1 MTKFD
6 YDLFVIGGGSGGV
19 RASRMAAMAGARVA
33 LAEEYRLGGTCVIRG
48 CIPKKLLVYASQ
60 FSENVVDSKGYG
72 WDFGDSKFDWPTLI
86 ANKDK
91 EIDRLEGLYTKNVVA
106 TGVTILQDRAVFEDP
121 HTLRLLNSGKT
132 VTAEKILI
140 ATGNR
145 PTREM
150 GTSHVVPG
158 GDLCITSDE
167 AFHLKELPKRILI
180 AGGGYIALEF
190 AHIFHGLGSHV
201 SLVYRG
207 DKPLRGFDHDLREA
221 ICTSMHTRGLE
232 VLLGCEFTKVEKRG
246 ATLHAETN
254 KGAVIECDQILL
266 AIGRMPNTAALHVGK
281 AGVELGKKGEVKVDA
296 YSATSAPHI
305 YAVGDVTDR
314 VQLTP
319 VAIHEAM
326 CFVETAFKDNPTK
339 PDHSHAASAVFT
351 TPEIGSVGL
360 SEEKALLKG
369 HSIDVYKSQ
378 FRPLLHTL
386 GGREVRT
393 LMKLVVD
400 AKTDKVLG
408 CHIFGDHGA
417 EIIQAVAIAVKMGAT
432 KRDFDDTMAL
442 HPTAA
447 EELVTM
453 RDQRPIPVRR
463 RRGLRRQASGPIRS
477 RAAHAANSSA
487 ASAASH
493 RLSSPR

>member
-1 MTKFD
+1 MTRFD

-19 RASRMAAMAGARVA
+19 RASRMAALAGAKVA
-33 LAEEYRLGGTCVIRG
+33 LAEEYRMGGTCVIRG
-48 CIPKKLLVYASQ
+48 CIPKKLFVYASQ
-60 FSENVVDSKGYG
+60 FSENIVDAKGYG
-72 WDFGDSKFDWPTLI
+72 WNFGDCKFDWPTLI

-91 EIDRLEGLYTKNVVA
+91 KIARLEGLYTKNVMA
-106 TGVTILQDRAVFEDP
+106 TGATIIQDRAVFEDA
-121 HTLRLLNSGKT
+121 HTLRLVNSNKT
-132 VTAEKILI
+132 VTADKILI

-150 GTSHVVPG
+150 GTSHIVPG

-167 AFHLKELPKRILI
+167 AFHLRELPRRILI

-207 DKPLRGFDHDLREA
+207 DKPLRGFDEDLRDA
-221 ICTSMHTRGLE
+221 LVTSMQTRGLD

-246 ATLHAETN
+246 NSLHAETN
-254 KGAVIECDQILL
+254 KGAVIECDQIML
-266 AIGRMPNTAALHVGK
+266 AIGRQPNTAALHVEK
-281 AGVELGKKGEVKVDA
+281 AGVELGKKGEVKVDE
-296 YSATSAPHI
+296 YSATSAKNI

-326 CFVETAFKDNPTK
+326 CFVETVFKNNPTK
-339 PDHSHAASAVFT
+339 PDHRHVPSAVFT

-360 SEEKALLKG
+360 SEDKALAMG
-369 HSIDVYKSQ
+369 HSVDIYKSN

-393 LMKLVVD
+393 MMKLVVD

-417 EIIQAVAIAVKMGAT
+417 EIIQAVAIAIKMGAT
-432 KRDFDDTMAL
+432 KKDFDDTMAL

-453 RDQRPIPVRR
+453 RTK
-463 RRGLRRQASGPIRS
+463 SYS
-477 RAAHAANSSA
+477 K
-487 ASAASH
+487 
-493 RLSSPR
+493 SPA

>member
-1 MTKFD
+1 LELILKAAMTQYD

-19 RASRMAAMAGARVA
+19 RASRMAALTGAKVA
-33 LAEEYRLGGTCVIRG
+33 LAEEWRMGGTCVIRG

-60 FSENVVDSKGYG
+60 FSENVKDAAGYG
-72 WDFGDSKFDWPTLI
+72 WDFGQATFDWPILI

-91 EIDRLEGLYTKNVVA
+91 DIARLEGIYTSNVEKA
-106 TGVTILQDRAVFEDP
+106 GVTIYQDRAVFEDP
-121 HTLRLLNSGKT
+121 HTLLLLNSGKR

-150 GTSHVVPG
+150 GTSHVIPG
-158 GDLCITSDE
+158 AELCITSDE

-207 DKPLRGFDHDLREA
+207 ERPLRGFDDDMRDALCE
-221 ICTSMHTRGLE
+221 SMKQRGLE

-246 ATLHAETN
+246 PCLHAETN
-254 KGAVIECDQILL
+254 KGDVIECDQIML
-266 AIGRMPNTAALHVGK
+266 AIGRMPNTMALHVDK
-281 AGVELGKKGEVKVDA
+281 ADVRLGKRGEVTVDD
-296 YSATSAPHI
+296 YSRTSAEHI
-305 YAVGDVTDR
+305 YAIGDVTDR

-326 CFVETAFKDNPTK
+326 CFVETAFKNNPTK
-339 PDHSHAASAVFT
+339 PDHMHVPSAVFT
-351 TPEIGSVGL
+351 TPELACIGL
-360 SEEKALLKG
+360 SEEKALVKG
-369 HSIDVYKSQ
+369 HAIDVYKST
-378 FRPLLHTL
+378 FKPLLHTL
-386 GGREVRT
+386 GGRPVRT
-393 LMKLVVD
+393 HIKLIVD
-400 AKTDKVLG
+400 SKTDKVLG
-408 CHIFGDHGA
+408 CHIFGDHA
-417 EIIQAVAIAVKMGAT
+417 SEIIQVVAVCLKMGAI
-432 KRDFDDTMAL
+432 KADFDGTMAL

-453 RDQRPIPVRR
+453 RSKSYSKAPAD
-463 RRGLRRQASGPIRS
+463 LQA
-477 RAAHAANSSA
+477 
-487 ASAASH
+487 
-493 RLSSPR
+493 

>member
-19 RASRMAAMAGARVA
+19 RAARMAAAAGAKVA
-33 LAEEYRLGGTCVIRG
+33 LAEEYRMGGTCVIRG

-60 FSENVVDSKGYG
+60 FSENVKDAAGYG
-72 WDFGDSKFDWPTLI
+72 WDFGDAKFDWPTLI

-91 EIDRLEGLYTKNVVA
+91 EIARLEGLYTKHVLA
-106 TGVTILQDRAVFEDP
+106 SGAAIFQDRAVFEDP
-121 HTLRLLNSGKT
+121 HTLTLLNSGKI
-132 VTAEKILI
+132 VTADKILI

-150 GTSHVVPG
+150 GTDHPIPG

-167 AFHLKELPKRILI
+167 AFHLKQLPKRILI

-207 DKPLRGFDHDLREA
+207 EKPLRGFDDDLRDA
-221 ICTSMHTRGLE
+221 VCVSMRERGLE
-232 VLLGCEFTKVEKRG
+232 VMLGCEFTKVEKRG
-246 ATLHAETN
+246 QSLHAETN
-254 KGAVIECDQILL
+254 KGGKIDCDQILL
-266 AIGRMPNTAALHVGK
+266 AIGRMPNTMALHVEN
-281 AGVELGKKGEVKVDA
+281 AGVELGKRGEVKVDD
-296 YSATSAPHI
+296 YSATTAAHI

-326 CFVETAFKDNPTK
+326 CFVETAFKHNPTK
-339 PDHSHAASAVFT
+339 PDYLNIPSAVFT
-351 TPEIGSVGL
+351 TPEIATAGM
-360 SEEKALLKG
+360 SEEKALLRG
-369 HSIDVYKSQ
+369 HSIDVYKSS

-393 LMKLVVD
+393 MMKLVVD
-400 AKTDKVLG
+400 APTGKVLG
-408 CHIFGDHGA
+408 CHIFGDHAA
-417 EIIQAVAIAVKMGAT
+417 EIIQTVAVALKLGAT
-432 KRDFDDTMAL
+432 KKDFDSTMAL

-447 EELVTM
+447 EEELVTM
-453 RDQRPIPVRR
+453 RSKSYSKTP
-463 RRGLRRQASGPIRS
+463 
-477 RAAHAANSSA
+477 
-487 ASAASH
+487 
-493 RLSSPR
+493 